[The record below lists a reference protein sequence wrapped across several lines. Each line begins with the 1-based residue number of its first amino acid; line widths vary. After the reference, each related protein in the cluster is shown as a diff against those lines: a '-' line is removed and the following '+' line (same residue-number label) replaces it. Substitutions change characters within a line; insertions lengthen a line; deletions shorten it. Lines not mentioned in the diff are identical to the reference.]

1 MKGKWPKRL
10 RLWGKRAAICIA
22 VTCLLHELV
31 MGLTPLPEGLLRQQ
45 KEALRFV
52 DRRGEPL
59 RFELADRRYHHQRFS
74 LDDCPEHFIHATL
87 AAEDKRYWSHGG
99 IDFLATLRAAKD
111 YLAKGRVVSGA
122 STITQQLIKV
132 AQPRSR
138 TIGAKLTECLQ
149 ARKLESRWAKRQ
161 ILEEYLNRLDYGNGC
176 RGASTACWFYF
187 NKPLAD
193 LSPAE
198 SALLAGLPNAPSR
211 LNPVKHPQKARQRQH
226 LILARMRKNGWVS
239 RQAHSR
245 ALREKPVF
253 TSKRSFVAAHFIDLL
268 KRKRNLRADG
278 VIHTTLDLRLT
289 RHAQR
294 VLQDNLDQLKP
305 HNVSNGAVVVIENT
319 TGNVVALVG
328 SRDYFSDDA
337 GQVNGAWARRS
348 PGSALKP
355 FTYLLAFENGATPA
369 TVVADVPTDFPTSTG
384 IFTPHNYNRRFHG
397 PVRLRLAL
405 ANSLNVSTVKVLQE
419 GGGVGALQQAL
430 QECGLTTLGQ
440 TTEHYG
446 LGLTLGNAE
455 ARLLELANAYACLAR
470 LGEYQPFRLCEGD
483 PQGTQRIFDRKAAWW
498 VADILSDSNAR
509 IGSFGTHSALE
520 FDFPVACKTGT
531 SSDFRDNWAFGY
543 TPKFTVGVWVGNFDG
558 APMQGVSGVT
568 GAAPIMRDMVRH
580 LNDMD
585 ESEWYSRP
593 KGLVA
598 CHINQITGKRVSTS
612 GKFTTEPPLEW
623 LPADRLP
630 PSETSADYVDGRV
643 VLGSE
648 YSDWLKSVD
657 NNLFGKVALK
667 PATEAGAQWVFP
679 LPGTVLMLDSDLPEA
694 SSILPLRVSTPG
706 PVQWHSRTLDCF
718 VKDGHALARLKPG
731 RHQITASVGD
741 RKLTTWVEVQER

>member
-1 MKGKWPKRL
+1 ML
-10 RLWGKRAAICIA
+10 
-22 VTCLLHELV
+22 
-31 MGLTPLPEGLLRQQ
+31 LTPLPEGLLGPQR
-45 KEALRFV
+45 EAVRFV

-99 IDFLATLRAAKD
+99 IDLLATLRAAKD
-111 YLAKGRVVSGA
+111 YLVKGRVVSGA

-138 TIGAKLTECLQ
+138 TISAKLSECLQ
-149 ARKLESRWAKRQ
+149 ARKLERRWTKRQ
-161 ILEEYLNRLDYGNGC
+161 ILEEYLNRLDYGNAC

-187 NKPLAD
+187 NKPLTD
-193 LSPAE
+193 LSLAE

-211 LNPVKHPQKARQRQH
+211 LNPIKRAQKARQRQH
-226 LILARMRKNGWVS
+226 LILARMHRNGWAS
-239 RQAHSR
+239 SQAHSR
-245 ALREKPVF
+245 ALREKLVF

-268 KRKRNLRADG
+268 KLKRVLPTDG

-305 HNVSNGAVVVIENT
+305 HNVSNGAVVVIENA
-319 TGNVVALVG
+319 TGNVLALAG

-355 FTYLLAFENGATPA
+355 FTYLLAFERGATPA

-397 PVRLRLAL
+397 PMRLRLAL
-405 ANSLNVSTVKVLQE
+405 ANSLNVSAVKVLQE
-419 GGGVGALQQAL
+419 GGGVVALQQAL
-430 QECGLTTLGQ
+430 QECGLTTLSQ
-440 TTEHYG
+440 TAEHYG

-470 LGEYQPFRLCEGD
+470 LGEYQPFRLCDGD
-483 PQGTQRIFDRKAAWW
+483 PKETGRIFDRRAAWW

-509 IGSFGTHSALE
+509 IRSFGTHSALE

-558 APMQGVSGVT
+558 TPMQGVSGVT
-568 GAAPIMRDMVRH
+568 GAAPIMRDVVEH

-585 ESEWYSRP
+585 ESGWYSRLE
-593 KGLVA
+593 GLVA
-598 CHINQITGKRVSTS
+598 CRVNAITGKRVSAS
-612 GKFTTEPPLEW
+612 GDFATKHPLEW
-623 LPADRLP
+623 LPLDRLP
-630 PSETSADYVDGRV
+630 PSETPADYIDGQIA
-643 VLGSE
+643 LEPG
-648 YSDWLKSVD
+648 YSDWLKSSD

-667 PATEAGAQWVFP
+667 PAIEARVQLVFP
-679 LPGTVLMLDSDLPEA
+679 LPGTVLMLDPDLPEA
-694 SSILPLRVSTPG
+694 SSIIPLRLSAPG
-706 PVQWHSRTLDCF
+706 PVQWDSHTLDCF
-718 VKDGHALARLKPG
+718 VKDGQALARLKPG
-731 RHQITASVGD
+731 RHQLTASVGEQ
-741 RKLTTWVEVQER
+741 KLKTWVEVQER